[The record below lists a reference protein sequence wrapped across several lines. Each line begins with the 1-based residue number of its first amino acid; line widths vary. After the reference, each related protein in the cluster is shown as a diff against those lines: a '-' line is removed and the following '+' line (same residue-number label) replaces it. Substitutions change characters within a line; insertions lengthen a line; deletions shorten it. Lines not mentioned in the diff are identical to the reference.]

1 MRMFHQR
8 RSFYP
13 LVIAIL
19 TLALGLLMFYT
30 LGRSAINPSGLKSLG
45 NQGNQTSQVSPT
57 PAVTDAEY
65 RTNAH
70 AVIAP
75 FLMAYGAASNDGV
88 RLGLVEDALA
98 ALMPI
103 TVTVSYKDV
112 HLGLAVSL
120 SLMRDGLRGEEGS
133 LATGYAKLTKIAAA
147 ESWLA
152 V

>member
-1 MRMFHQR
+1 MPLFHQR

-19 TLALGLLMFYT
+19 TLALGSLMFFT
-30 LGRSAINPSGLKSLG
+30 LSQSTRLPLLQKERAGVRSSD
-45 NQGNQTSQVSPT
+45 VSPT
-57 PAVTDAEY
+57 PAVTDADY
-65 RTNAH
+65 RANAH

-75 FLMAYGAASNDGV
+75 FLVSYSAASNDGI

-103 TVTVSYKDV
+103 TVPASYKDV

-133 LATGYAKLTKIAAA
+133 LETGYAKLTKIAAA
-147 ESWLA
+147 DAWLA
-152 V
+152 P

>member
-1 MRMFHQR
+1 MLLHQR

-13 LVIAIL
+13 LAIAIL
-19 TLALGLLMFYT
+19 TLALGSLMFYT
-30 LGRSAINPSGLKSLG
+30 LSSSTRPTGLKSLG
-45 NQGNQTSQVSPT
+45 NQGNQASQVSPT
-57 PAVTDAEY
+57 PAVTDADY
-65 RTNAH
+65 REDAH

-75 FLMAYGAASNDGV
+75 FLASYYAASNDGV
-88 RLGLVEDALA
+88 YLGLVEDALA

-103 TVTVSYKDV
+103 TVPASYKDV

-133 LATGYAKLTKIAAA
+133 LRMGNEKLAKIVAA

-152 V
+152 P

>member
-1 MRMFHQR
+1 MFHQR

-13 LVIAIL
+13 LAIAVL

-30 LGRSAINPSGLKSLG
+30 LSKSTQSPTGLKSVG
-45 NQGNQTSQVSPT
+45 NSSSQVSPT

-70 AVIAP
+70 DVIAP
-75 FLMAYGAASNDGV
+75 FVLSYAAASNDGV

-103 TVTVSYKDV
+103 TVTASHKDV

-133 LATGYAKLTKIAAA
+133 LETGYAKLLKVVAA
-147 ESWLA
+147 EAWLA
-152 V
+152 P

>member
-1 MRMFHQR
+1 MFHQR

-13 LVIAIL
+13 LAIALL

-30 LGRSAINPSGLKSLG
+30 LGLSTSPPLLQKERDGVRSSD
-45 NQGNQTSQVSPT
+45 VSPT
-57 PAVTDAEY
+57 PAVTDADY

-75 FLMAYGAASNDGV
+75 FVLSYAAASNDGV

-103 TVTVSYKDV
+103 TVTASHKDV

-133 LATGYAKLTKIAAA
+133 LETGYAKLTKIVAA
-147 ESWLA
+147 EAWLA
-152 V
+152 P

>member
-19 TLALGLLMFYT
+19 TLALGLLMFFALSQST
-30 LGRSAINPSGLKSLG
+30 QSPTGPKSLG
-45 NQGNQTSQVSPT
+45 NSASQVSTT
-57 PAVTDAEY
+57 PAVTDADY
-65 RTNAH
+65 RTNVR

-75 FLMAYGAASNDGV
+75 FLVSYAVATNDGIK
-88 RLGLVEDALA
+88 LGLVEDALA

-103 TVTVSYKDV
+103 TVTASHKDV

-120 SLMRDGLRGEEGS
+120 SLMRDGLRGEAGS
-133 LATGYAKLTKIAAA
+133 LETGYAKLTKIVAS

-152 V
+152 P

>member
-19 TLALGLLMFYT
+19 TLALGSLMFFT
-30 LGRSAINPSGLKSLG
+30 LSQSTRLPLLQNERAGVRSSD
-45 NQGNQTSQVSPT
+45 VSAT
-57 PAVTDAEY
+57 PAVTDADY

-75 FLMAYGAASNDGV
+75 FLVSYASASNDGI

-103 TVTVSYKDV
+103 TVTASYKDV

-120 SLMRDGLRGEEGS
+120 SLMRDGLRGEQGS
-133 LATGYAKLTKIAAA
+133 LETGYARLTKIVTA

-152 V
+152 N

>member
-1 MRMFHQR
+1 MFHQR

-19 TLALGLLMFYT
+19 TLALGVLMFYT
-30 LGRSAINPSGLKSLG
+30 LSQSAINPSGLKSLG
-45 NQGNQTSQVSPT
+45 NQGNQASQVSPT

-75 FLMAYGAASNDGV
+75 FLVSYAAATNDGIK
-88 RLGLVEDALA
+88 LGLVEDALA

-103 TVTVSYKDV
+103 TVTASQKDV
-112 HLGLAVSL
+112 HLALAVSL
-120 SLMRDGLRGEEGS
+120 TLMRDGLRGEEGS
-133 LATGYAKLTKIAAA
+133 LETGYAKLTKVAAA

-152 V
+152 P